1 MFSFNHILWIL
12 LSAAFA
18 YSLVLMFLR
27 VGLKK
32 AGLVMCGI
40 SILSEGSKIL
50 SDMIP
55 STLGGMHL
63 DPQCLPFHLCSM
75 LLFVVFYIT
84 FSKESGKRQAA
95 IDFTSVMGTMGSI
108 LAILIPTNGIEF
120 NTVYPYQ
127 CFVYHAGL
135 LAFSLYL
142 IIGKKANLGRK
153 AMVRNIVIILVLEVF
168 AIYINGL
175 LAAYDTNFLYV
186 VRPPM
191 ENLPILN
198 LDGGWHMYFMK
209 ITLLG
214 LLVIVLFHLPFVLK
228 ERRENGSNK

>member
-32 AGLVMCGI
+32 AGMVMCGI

-50 SDMIP
+50 SDMVP

-84 FSKESGKRQAA
+84 FSEDCGKRQAA

-108 LAILIPTNGIEF
+108 LAILIPTNGTEF

-142 IIGKKANLGRK
+142 IVGKKARLGRK
-153 AMVRNIVIILVLEVF
+153 AMVRNIVIILVLEVI

-175 LAAYDTNFLYV
+175 LATYDTNFLYV

-198 LDGGWHMYFMK
+198 LSGGWHMYFMK

-214 LLVIVLFHLPFVLK
+214 LLAIVLFHLPFVLK
-228 ERRENGSNK
+228 ERRQNGSDK

>member
-1 MFSFNHILWIL
+1 
-12 LSAAFA
+12 
-18 YSLVLMFLR
+18 MFLR

-50 SDMIP
+50 SDMVP

-108 LAILIPTNGIEF
+108 LAILIPTNGTEF

-127 CFVYHAGL
+127 
-135 LAFSLYL
+135 
-142 IIGKKANLGRK
+142 
-153 AMVRNIVIILVLEVF
+153 
-168 AIYINGL
+168 
-175 LAAYDTNFLYV
+175 
-186 VRPPM
+186 
-191 ENLPILN
+191 
-198 LDGGWHMYFMK
+198 
-209 ITLLG
+209 
-214 LLVIVLFHLPFVLK
+214 
-228 ERRENGSNK
+228 